1 MAAETET
8 AVKTE
13 TAPAPA
19 AAPAATASK
28 RVDLKRFLSSM
39 RLEGEVGQL
48 TPMVQNG
55 FAVVKDDVSEK
66 DRFVSGLAAL
76 LLNVDRSAGKLDKG
90 NIQDLIARIDGVVNA
105 QVNEIIHHEQ
115 FKQLESN
122 WRSLHDLIRTTNFKA
137 DVVIDMLDVSKD
149 ELHQDFDA
157 NSVDITSSAL
167 FKKVYVAEYD
177 QFGGKPYGGIIGLYE
192 FMHTP
197 RDEFWLRTM
206 ARVAA
211 ASHAPF
217 VGAVSPK
224 FFGCENAEELAA
236 LKDLEGLMNHPRY
249 GSWNKF
255 RDSEEAAYVGLTLPK
270 YICRQP
276 WDPDTNPS
284 GDMPFREE
292 VRGDKSSDFLW
303 GNASILFAQ
312 NMIRSFTKSG
322 WCQYLRG
329 PKGGGLVSGLPVHTF
344 NLRGEE
350 ETKIP
355 VEIAIPDYR
364 ELEFANAGFIPLI
377 YRKGTADACFFSVQ
391 SVKKAKKF
399 KDPKDSENAQLVT
412 NLSYTLSITR
422 IAHYVKSIMRDNIG
436 SSADAIY
443 VQSTLQKWIS
453 KYVTLVV
460 NPDDLTLC
468 YYPFKAAQ
476 VQVAARPGMIGW
488 YDCKLTVMPHVQFEG
503 LDAELRMDTRL

>member
-13 TAPAPA
+13 TATRA
-19 AAPAATASK
+19 
-28 RVDLKRFLSSM
+28 VDLKRFLSSM
-39 RLEGEVGQL
+39 RLDPEVGQL
-48 TPMVQNG
+48 TPMVQDG
-55 FAVVKDDVSEK
+55 YQVVKDDVSEK

-90 NIQDLIARIDGVVNA
+90 NIQSLIARIDGMVNA
-105 QVNEIIHHEQ
+105 QVNEIIHHPQ
-115 FKQLESN
+115 FRQLEAN
-122 WRSLHDLIRTTNFKA
+122 WRSLNDLIRSVPAKA
-137 DVVIDMLDVSKD
+137 DVVIDILDVSKD

-167 FKKVYVAEYD
+167 FKKIYVAEYD
-177 QFGGKPYGGIIGLYE
+177 QFGGRPYGGIIGLYE
-192 FMHTP
+192 FAHTP

-206 ARVAA
+206 GRIAA

-217 VGAVSPK
+217 IGSVSPK
-224 FFGCENAEELAA
+224 FFGCETAEELAT
-236 LKDLEGLMNHPRY
+236 LKDLEGLMSHPRY

-276 WDPDTNPS
+276 WDPETNPA
-284 GDMPFREE
+284 GDMPFVEE
-292 VRGDKSSDFLW
+292 VRGDQSSDFLW

-312 NMIRSFTKSG
+312 NMIRSFVQSG
-322 WCQYLRG
+322 WCQYMRG

-350 ETKIP
+350 EIKIP

-399 KDPKDSENAQLVT
+399 KDPKDTENSQLVT
-412 NLSYTLSITR
+412 NLAYTFSITR

-436 SSADAIY
+436 SSADALYI
-443 VQSTLQKWIS
+443 QSALQKWIS
-453 KYVTLVV
+453 RYVTTVV
-460 NPDDLTLC
+460 NPDDLTLR
-468 YYPFKAAQ
+468 YYPFKSAF
-476 VQVAARPGMIGW
+476 VEVVPRPGMIGW
-488 YDCKLTVMPHVQFEG
+488 YDCKMNVLPHIQFEG
-503 LDAELRMDTRL
+503 LDVELRMDARL